1 VKGLAQVTTSECA
14 GIPVVRL
21 DGEVDLSNVEEVRE
35 AIFATADAGH
45 ACVVVDLT
53 GTTYLD
59 STAVRLLFDLAVR
72 LQARRRRLRLVVS
85 DATIVRRVL
94 VLTKLDESVPF
105 HTTVDDAVAHC
116 TDPEEHAT

>member
-1 VKGLAQVTTSECA
+1 VKGLADVSVTEQA

-21 DGEVDLSNVEEVRE
+21 VGEVDLSNIEEVRH
-35 AIFATADAGH
+35 AIFAPADAGH
-45 ACVVVDLT
+45 SCVIVDLT

-105 HTTVDDAVAHC
+105 DATVADAVAHC
-116 TDPEEHAT
+116 SDPEEHDP

>member
-1 VKGLAQVTTSECA
+1 VKGLAEVTVTEHA

-21 DGEVDLSNVEEVRE
+21 DGEVDLSNIDEVRH
-35 AIFATADAGH
+35 AVFAPADAGH
-45 ACVVVDLT
+45 ACLVVDLT

-105 HTTVDDAVAHC
+105 DATVADAVAHC
-116 TDPEEHAT
+116 SDPEEHDS

>member
-1 VKGLAQVTTSECA
+1 MKGLAEVTVTEQA

-21 DGEVDLSNVEEVRE
+21 DGEVDLSNIEEVRH
-35 AIFATADAGH
+35 AMFSPADAGH
-45 ACVVVDLT
+45 SCVVVDLT

-105 HTTVDDAVAHC
+105 DATVADAVAHC
-116 TDPEEHAT
+116 ADPEEHES

>member
-1 VKGLAQVTTSECA
+1 VKGLAEVSVTEQA

-21 DGEVDLSNVEEVRE
+21 DGEVDLSNIEEVRH
-35 AIFATADAGH
+35 AIFAPADAGH
-45 ACVVVDLT
+45 SCLVVDLT

-105 HTTVDDAVAHC
+105 DATVADAVAHC
-116 TDPEEHAT
+116 SDPEEHDS

>member
-1 VKGLAQVTTSECA
+1 VKGLAAVTVTEQA
-14 GIPVVRL
+14 GVPVVRL
-21 DGEVDLSNVEEVRE
+21 DGEVDLSNIDEVRH
-35 AIFATADAGH
+35 AVFAPAEAGH
-45 ACVVVDLT
+45 GCLVVDLT

-72 LQARRRRLRLVVS
+72 MQARRRRLRLVVS

-105 HTTVDDAVAHC
+105 DTTVAEAVAHC
-116 TDPEEHAT
+116 SDPEENES

>member
-1 VKGLAQVTTSECA
+1 VKGLADVTVTEQA

-21 DGEVDLSNVEEVRE
+21 DGEVDLSNIDEVRR
-35 AIFATADAGH
+35 AVFAPADAGH
-45 ACVVVDLT
+45 ACLVVDLT

-94 VLTKLDESVPF
+94 VLTKLDESIPF
-105 HTTVDDAVAHC
+105 DATVEDAVAHC
-116 TDPEEHAT
+116 ADPEEHES

>member
-1 VKGLAQVTTSECA
+1 MRGLAEVTVTEQA
-14 GIPVVRL
+14 GVPVVRL
-21 DGEVDLSNVEEVRE
+21 DGEVDLSNIDEVRRAVFSPTE
-35 AIFATADAGH
+35 VGH
-45 ACVVVDLT
+45 DCVVVDLT

-72 LQARRRRLRLVVS
+72 LHARRRRLRLVVS

-105 HTTVDDAVAHC
+105 DATVAEAVAHC
-116 TDPEEHAT
+116 SDPEEYEL

>member
-1 VKGLAQVTTSECA
+1 MKGLAEVSVTELA
-14 GIPVVRL
+14 GVPVVRL
-21 DGEVDLSNVEEVRE
+21 DGEVDLSNIDEVR
-35 AIFATADAGH
+35 AAVFAPADEGH
-45 ACVVVDLT
+45 GCLVVDLT

-105 HTTVDDAVAHC
+105 DATVDDAVAAC
-116 TDPEEHAT
+116 SDPEERVP

>member
-1 VKGLAQVTTSECA
+1 MKGLADVTVTEQA
-14 GIPVVRL
+14 GVPVVRL
-21 DGEVDLSNVEEVRE
+21 DGEVDLSNIDEVRH
-35 AIFATADAGH
+35 AIFAPAEAGH
-45 ACVVVDLT
+45 GCLVVDLT

-105 HTTVDDAVAHC
+105 DATVEDAVAHC
-116 TDPEEHAT
+116 SDPEENE

>member
-1 VKGLAQVTTSECA
+1 MKGLADVSVTEQA

-21 DGEVDLSNVEEVRE
+21 DGEVDLSNIEEVRH
-35 AIFATADAGH
+35 AIFAPADAGH
-45 ACVVVDLT
+45 SCVVVDLT

-105 HTTVDDAVAHC
+105 DATVADAVAHC
-116 TDPEEHAT
+116 SDPEEHDS

>member
-1 VKGLAQVTTSECA
+1 MAEVTTSECA
-14 GIPVVRL
+14 GVPVVRL
-21 DGEVDLSNVEEVRE
+21 EGEVDLSNVEEVRA
-35 AIFATADAGH
+35 AIFAPADAGH
-45 ACVVVDLT
+45 GCVVVDLT

-72 LQARRRRLRLVVS
+72 LQTRRRRLRLVVS

-105 HTTVDDAVAHC
+105 HTTVADAVAHC
-116 TDPEEHAT
+116 KDPEEHET

>member
-1 VKGLAQVTTSECA
+1 LAHVTVTEHL

-21 DGEVDLSNVEEVRE
+21 DGEVDLSNIDEVRH
-35 AIFATADAGH
+35 AVFAPAEAGH
-45 ACVVVDLT
+45 GCLVVDLT

-105 HTTVDDAVAHC
+105 DATVEDAVAHC
-116 TDPEEHAT
+116 SDPEEHES

>member
-1 VKGLAQVTTSECA
+1 VKGLAEVTVIDHH
-14 GIPVVRL
+14 GVPVVRL
-21 DGEVDLSNVEEVRE
+21 DGEVDLSNVDDVRR
-35 AIFATADAGH
+35 AVFAPAEAGH
-45 ACVVVDLT
+45 DCVVVDLA

-94 VLTKLDESVPF
+94 VLTKLDEAVPF
-105 HTTVDDAVAHC
+105 DATVEEAIAHC
-116 TDPEEHAT
+116 SDHEEQEA

>member
-1 VKGLAQVTTSECA
+1 VRGLAQVTVTEEA

-21 DGEVDLSNVEEVRE
+21 DGEVDLSNIEEVRH
-35 AIFATADAGH
+35 AIFAPAEAGH
-45 ACVVVDLT
+45 SCIVVDLT

-72 LQARRRRLRLVVS
+72 LHARRRRLRLVVS

-94 VLTKLDESVPF
+94 ILTKLDESVPF
-105 HTTVDDAVAHC
+105 DATVADAVAHC
-116 TDPEEHAT
+116 SDPEEHES

>member
-1 VKGLAQVTTSECA
+1 MKGLAEVTVTEQA

-21 DGEVDLSNVEEVRE
+21 DGEVDLSNIDEVRH
-35 AIFATADAGH
+35 AVFAQADAGH
-45 ACVVVDLT
+45 GCLVVDLT
-53 GTTYLD
+53 STTYLD

-105 HTTVDDAVAHC
+105 DATVADAVAHC
-116 TDPEEHAT
+116 SDPEEHES

>member
-1 VKGLAQVTTSECA
+1 L
-14 GIPVVRL
+14 
-21 DGEVDLSNVEEVRE
+21 
-35 AIFATADAGH
+35 
-45 ACVVVDLT
+45 VVDLT

-94 VLTKLDESVPF
+94 VLTKLDQSVPF
-105 HTTVDDAVAHC
+105 DTTVEDAVAHC
-116 TDPEEHAT
+116 ADPEEHETSPSPSPGPERSAWRSRPRPSTCA

>member
-1 VKGLAQVTTSECA
+1 LAAVTVTEVA
-14 GIPVVRL
+14 GVPVVRL
-21 DGEVDLSNVEEVRE
+21 EGEVDLSNVDEVRQ
-35 AIFATADAGH
+35 AVFQPADAGH
-45 ACVVVDLT
+45 ACIVVDLT
-53 GTTYLD
+53 RITYLD

-105 HTTVDDAVAHC
+105 DATVEEAIGHC
-116 TDPEEHAT
+116 ADLEEHDA

>member
-1 VKGLAQVTTSECA
+1 MRDLAEVTVTQRA

-21 DGEVDLSNVEEVRE
+21 DGEVDLANVDDVRR
-35 AIFATADAGH
+35 AIFEPAEAGH
-45 ACVVVDLT
+45 ECVVVDLR

-105 HTTVDDAVAHC
+105 DATVEDAVAHC
-116 TDPEEHAT
+116 ADHEEHE

>member
-1 VKGLAQVTTSECA
+1 MAEVTVTEL
-14 GIPVVRL
+14 GGVPVVRL
-21 DGEVDLSNVEEVRE
+21 DGEVDLANVDDVRR
-35 AIFATADAGH
+35 AIFEPAEAGH
-45 ACVVVDLT
+45 DCVVVDLR

-72 LQARRRRLRLVVS
+72 LQARRRCLRLVVS

-105 HTTVDDAVAHC
+105 DATVEDAVAHC
-116 TDPEEHAT
+116 TDHEEHEP

>member
-1 VKGLAQVTTSECA
+1 MRGLARVTVTEQA

-21 DGEVDLSNVEEVRE
+21 EGEVDLSNIEEVRHAVFE
-35 AIFATADAGH
+35 PADAGH
-45 ACVVVDLT
+45 GCLVVDLT

-72 LQARRRRLRLVVS
+72 LQARRRRIRLVVS

-94 VLTKLDESVPF
+94 ILTKLDESVPF
-105 HTTVDDAVAHC
+105 DATVAEAVAHC
-116 TDPEEHAT
+116 SDPEEHDS

>member
-1 VKGLAQVTTSECA
+1 MKGLAEVTVSEHA
-14 GIPVVRL
+14 GVPVVRL
-21 DGEVDLSNVEEVRE
+21 DGEVDLSNIDEVRH
-35 AIFATADAGH
+35 AVFASADAGH
-45 ACVVVDLT
+45 GCLVVDLT

-105 HTTVDDAVAHC
+105 DATVADAIAHC
-116 TDPEEHAT
+116 SDPEEHES

>member
-1 VKGLAQVTTSECA
+1 LADVSVTEYA
-14 GIPVVRL
+14 GVPVVHL
-21 DGEVDLSNVEEVRE
+21 DGEVDLSNIDEVRR
-35 AIFATADAGH
+35 AVFAPAEAGH
-45 ACVVVDLT
+45 GCLVVDLT

-105 HTTVDDAVAHC
+105 DATVEDAVAHC
-116 TDPEEHAT
+116 SDPEEHE

>member
-1 VKGLAQVTTSECA
+1 VKGLAEITVTERD
-14 GIPVVRL
+14 GVPVVRL
-21 DGEVDLSNVEEVRE
+21 DGEVDLSNIDEVR
-35 AIFATADAGH
+35 AAVFARADDGGG
-45 ACVVVDLT
+45 CLVVDLT
-53 GTTYLD
+53 HTTYLD

-105 HTTVDDAVAHC
+105 SATVADAVAAC
-116 TDPEEHAT
+116 SEPEEPDA

>member
-1 VKGLAQVTTSECA
+1 VKGLAEVTVTELA
-14 GIPVVRL
+14 GVPVVRL
-21 DGEVDLSNVEEVRE
+21 DGEVDLSNIDEIRAAV
-35 AIFATADAGH
+35 FGPADEGH
-45 ACVVVDLT
+45 GCLVVDLT

-105 HTTVDDAVAHC
+105 DATVDDAVANC
-116 TDPEEHAT
+116 SDPEERVP

>member
-1 VKGLAQVTTSECA
+1 VKGLAEVTVTEQA
-14 GIPVVRL
+14 GVPVVRL
-21 DGEVDLSNVEEVRE
+21 EGEVDLSNIDEIRAAV
-35 AIFATADAGH
+35 FSPADEGH
-45 ACVVVDLT
+45 GCLVVDLT
-53 GTTYLD
+53 ATTYLD

-105 HTTVDDAVAHC
+105 DATVDDAVAAC
-116 TDPEEHAT
+116 SEPEEREP

>member
-1 VKGLAQVTTSECA
+1 VRGLAQVTTSECA

-21 DGEVDLSNVEEVRE
+21 DGEVDLSNVDEVRE
-35 AIFATADAGH
+35 AIFAPADAGH
-45 ACVVVDLT
+45 SCVVVDLT

-105 HTTVDDAVAHC
+105 DTTVEDAVAHC
-116 TDPEEHAT
+116 ADPEEHEI

>member
-1 VKGLAQVTTSECA
+1 VRGLAEVSVTEEA
-14 GIPVVRL
+14 GVPVVRL
-21 DGEVDLSNVEEVRE
+21 YGEVDLSNIEEVRH
-35 AIFATADAGH
+35 AIFAPAEAGH
-45 ACVVVDLT
+45 GCIVVDLT

-105 HTTVDDAVAHC
+105 DATVADAVAHC
-116 TDPEEHAT
+116 SDPEEHES

>member
-1 VKGLAQVTTSECA
+1 VKGLAEVTVTEQA
-14 GIPVVRL
+14 GVPVVRL
-21 DGEVDLSNVEEVRE
+21 DGEVDLSNIEEVRR
-35 AIFATADAGH
+35 AVFAPAEVGH
-45 ACVVVDLT
+45 DCLVVDLSA
-53 GTTYLD
+53 TTYLD

-105 HTTVDDAVAHC
+105 DATVAEAVAHC
-116 TDPEEHAT
+116 SDPEECES

>member
-1 VKGLAQVTTSECA
+1 LAHVTVTEQA

-21 DGEVDLSNVEEVRE
+21 DGEVDLSNIDEVRH
-35 AIFATADAGH
+35 AMFAPAEAGH
-45 ACVVVDLT
+45 SCVVVDLT

-105 HTTVDDAVAHC
+105 DETVADAVAHC
-116 TDPEEHAT
+116 SDPEEHES